1 MVESLSV
8 CGMIRN
14 RRLAKSIADA
24 AWSQFLKMLKYKA
37 EWYGVIIIEIGGFMP
52 TSKRCHNCGYINAE
66 LSLSDRTW
74 TCPVCGLLLDRDVN
88 AAKNIKMIGLVS
100 IMSPREPREGPVELS
115 ALAEAS
121 KQETPTV
128 RAE

>member
-1 MVESLSV
+1 MVESLSI

-14 RRLAKSIADA
+14 RRLAKSIGDV

-37 EWYGVIIIEIGGFMP
+37 EWYGVIIIEIGGFTP

-88 AAKNIKMIGLVS
+88 AAKNIKMIGLGS

-121 KQETPTV
+121 KQEAPTV